1 MFGMMYAGYG
11 SNLDPLDWSKFCGD
25 RGADS
30 ADLRP
35 VSPVLLLDHRLTF
48 NHRAGRWKGGAA
60 NVTQSPG
67 DVVPCMAFEVDH
79 PRIWDVLDA
88 KEGVSKRPGKGVY
101 ERFEAPALLPDGT
114 VQTVIS
120 YRLTEGRLA
129 REAEAGRGLHV
140 PPSEAYIEAVTR
152 GLAHHGLPSAHLGP
166 ATEDRSVGPIQHVF
180 VYGTL
185 LAGEERGHVLEAC
198 GRRQATVTGQLVDLN
213 RGYPGLVP
221 GKATVHG
228 ELVWLPDD
236 TMLARL
242 DGIEG
247 FHAHTSPNNLYRRGF
262 VQVRC
267 DDEDVWAWTYHCN
280 GVDLGEAIPSG
291 DWRQR

>member
-1 MFGMMYAGYG
+1 MFGMMYVGYG
-11 SNLDPLDWSKFCGD
+11 SNLDPQDWSKFCGD
-25 RGADS
+25 RGADPD
-30 ADLRP
+30 DLRP
-35 VSPVLLLDHRLTF
+35 VTPVLLLDHRLTF
-48 NHRAGRWKGGAA
+48 NHRSSRWKGGAA
-60 NVTQSPG
+60 NVTHSAG
-67 DVVPCMAFEVDH
+67 GVVPCMAFEVDD

-88 KEGVSKRPGKGVY
+88 KEGVSNRPGKGVY
-101 ERFEAPALLPDGT
+101 ERFEALALLPDGT

-120 YRLTEGRLA
+120 YRVTEGKLA
-129 REAEAGRGLHV
+129 REAEAGRGPHV
-140 PPSEAYIEAVTR
+140 PPSEDYIEAVTR
-152 GLAHHGLPSAHLGP
+152 GLAHHGLSSAHLGP
-166 ATEDRSVGPIQHVF
+166 ASEDRSAAPLQHVF

-185 LAGEERGHVLEAC
+185 LAGEERGHVLEVC
-198 GRRQATVTGQLVDLN
+198 ERRQATVTAQLVDLD

-221 GKATVHG
+221 GEALVHG
-228 ELVWLPDD
+228 ELVRLPDD
-236 TMLARL
+236 AMLARL

-267 DDEDVWAWTYHCN
+267 DGEDVWAWTYYWN